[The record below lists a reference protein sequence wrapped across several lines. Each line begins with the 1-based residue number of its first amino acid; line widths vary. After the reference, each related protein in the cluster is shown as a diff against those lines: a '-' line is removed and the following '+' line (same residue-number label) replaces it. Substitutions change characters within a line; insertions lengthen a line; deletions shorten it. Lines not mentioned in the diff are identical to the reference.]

1 MYRWRFALQK
11 QSGLDKRTVGLLGI
25 PAVLVLNLDIQVLFP
40 LYEEISMDDDILN
53 DLAEIQALRDDV
65 KKREEAVRDRCI
77 ERCRQLIELANLT
90 ADDIFGKPGSRKGRG
105 PSERKTCSQ
114 FGRKPKWFKK
124 LQEEG
129 KEIPIRK

>member
-1 MYRWRFALQK
+1 
-11 QSGLDKRTVGLLGI
+11 
-25 PAVLVLNLDIQVLFP
+25 
-40 LYEEISMDDDILN
+40 MDEDILN

-105 PSERKTCSQ
+105 PSERKIYYNPDNPSETCSQ

>member
-1 MYRWRFALQK
+1 M
-11 QSGLDKRTVGLLGI
+11 LGI

-53 DLAEIQALRDDV
+53 DLAEIQALRDDI
-65 KKREEAVRDRCI
+65 KKRENAVRDRCI
-77 ERCRQLIELANLT
+77 ERCRQIIELGNLT
-90 ADDIFGKPGSRKGRG
+90 AEDIFGKPGAKKNKGSRERTVYYNPEN
-105 PSERKTCSQ
+105 PSQTCTQ
-114 FGRKPKWFKK
+114 FGRKPDWFKK